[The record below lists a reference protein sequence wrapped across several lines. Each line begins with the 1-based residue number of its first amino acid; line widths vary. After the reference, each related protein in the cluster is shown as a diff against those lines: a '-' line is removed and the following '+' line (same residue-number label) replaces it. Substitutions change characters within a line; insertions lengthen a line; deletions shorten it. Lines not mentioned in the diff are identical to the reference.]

1 KVMTKKERILKK
13 ISNDKE
19 VMRNINNN
27 SYYTIERFYE
37 DVKRYIKA
45 IKEGRMINNISH
57 VSSSGS
63 SRDMK
68 FLSCERNKYDN
79 GFHYQNYY
87 TLFLTLDYSE
97 SKRDRGS
104 FKIYGGGMDMVFS
117 LNYNNIHKFR
127 SLGF

>member
-1 KVMTKKERILKK
+1 IKVMTKKRILKK

-87 TLFLTLDYSE
+87 TLFLTLGYSE
-97 SKRDRGS
+97 SKRDIGIS
-104 FKIYGGGMDMVFS
+104 TT
-117 LNYNNIHKFR
+117 NANNNIKQR
-127 SLGF
+127 V